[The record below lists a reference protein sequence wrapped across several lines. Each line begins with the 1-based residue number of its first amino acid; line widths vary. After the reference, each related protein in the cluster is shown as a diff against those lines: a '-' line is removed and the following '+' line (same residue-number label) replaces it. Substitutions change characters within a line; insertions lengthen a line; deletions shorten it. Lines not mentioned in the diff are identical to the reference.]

1 MQKPIVVTSTDH
13 MAFNDLESKQSIKI
27 VNLEEIKQKIHPQLF
42 VSKPYKTC
50 MKELLLILI

>member
-42 VSKPYKTC
+42 VSNP
-50 MKELLLILI
+50 